1 MLYASCI
8 DENEYAQLSN
18 KTRQTITANWKRSD
32 PDWRW
37 TAVRIFAKTQHKVN
51 ASTIFGNWKACQTLA
66 LMHDAVV
73 LLLGPVK
80 KYQRHFDAQD
90 RPPNIYCHAGKAPGD
105 LSRFCQER
113 LQTTRSTANDY
124 TAFDQSQHGEAVV
137 LEQWKMRRL
146 NIPEHLVRLHV
157 WLKTNITTQF
167 GPLTCMRLTGEPGTY
182 DDNSDYNLAVLF
194 ARYDITSKHTV
205 FVSGD
210 DSAISPAPKTNPGWP
225 HIQPLLHLQFK
236 TETNDHTLF
245 CGYYLGPAGAI
256 RDPLATFAKLAI
268 SYDDDQLGERILS
281 HLAEFSTGHRLGNE
295 LYTLIPSTHVLYQ
308 AACFQFFCRKCT
320 PAQKLILR
328 APGTDIGSI
337 SPTIAKNSALSQKAY
352 QVLKSLDPSF
362 EHHRF
367 IDTPY

>member
-1 MLYASCI
+1 MLKEIQFEGHQSRQFNDLDAARLLGPQSLRTIAARHSEKDDPTLLKASITKRLRFRKTDRPYRLNEGDYALGHLLITNLCRAFKRDINSRIPFDPVLYASCI

-90 RPPNIYCHAGKAPGD
+90 RPSNIYCHAGKAPSD

-113 LQTTRSTANDY
+113 LQTTRSTTNDY

-194 ARYDITSKHTV
+194 ARYDITNKHTV

-210 DSAISPAPKTNPGWP
+210 DSAISPAPRG
-225 HIQPLLHLQFK
+225 
-236 TETNDHTLF
+236 
-245 CGYYLGPAGAI
+245 G
-256 RDPLATFAKLAI
+256 R
-268 SYDDDQLGERILS
+268 
-281 HLAEFSTGHRLGNE
+281 
-295 LYTLIPSTHVLYQ
+295 
-308 AACFQFFCRKCT
+308 
-320 PAQKLILR
+320 
-328 APGTDIGSI
+328 
-337 SPTIAKNSALSQKAY
+337 
-352 QVLKSLDPSF
+352 
-362 EHHRF
+362 
-367 IDTPY
+367 